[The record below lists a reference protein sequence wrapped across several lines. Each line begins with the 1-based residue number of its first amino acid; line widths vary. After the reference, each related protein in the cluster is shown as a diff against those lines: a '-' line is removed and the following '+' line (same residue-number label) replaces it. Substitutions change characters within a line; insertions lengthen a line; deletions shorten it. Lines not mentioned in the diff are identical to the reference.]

1 MADNPPKPELVP
13 NVEAAADGAPK
24 AGFAPCGTAAGAVPN
39 GDEGAPSG
47 APSGAAAK
55 ADAGAEAA
63 VPKAEAGAAAGAPND
78 GVVAAAGGAD
88 AGEAGSTLAV
98 GAPKRPAEGVGLKGD
113 AAGANGT
120 VVAGIVEACRLS
132 AAGFEEAAGVGV
144 VLASADFETAGASDV
159 VVT

>member
-1 MADNPPKPELVP
+1 MHD
-13 NVEAAADGAPK
+13 
-24 AGFAPCGTAAGAVPN
+24 APCGTAAGAVPN

-47 APSGAAAK
+47 APTGAAAK
-55 ADAGAEAA
+55 ADAGAVAA

-88 AGEAGSTLAV
+88 AEEAGSTLAV

-132 AAGFEEAAGVGV
+132 AAAFEEAAGVGV
-144 VLASADFETAGASDV
+144 ALASPDFVTAGASDV

>member
-1 MADNPPKPELVP
+1 MRCCRISNFLLRISRRTQIWKCRFLER
-13 NVEAAADGAPK
+13 
-24 AGFAPCGTAAGAVPN
+24 
-39 GDEGAPSG
+39 
-47 APSGAAAK
+47 
-55 ADAGAEAA
+55 
-63 VPKAEAGAAAGAPND
+63 AAAGAPND

-88 AGEAGSTLAV
+88 AEEAGSTLAV

-120 VVAGIVEACRLS
+120 VIAGIVEACRLS

-144 VLASADFETAGASDV
+144 ALASPDFETAGASDV

>member
-1 MADNPPKPELVP
+1 MHD
-13 NVEAAADGAPK
+13 
-24 AGFAPCGTAAGAVPN
+24 APCGKAAGAVPN

-55 ADAGAEAA
+55 ADAGAVAA

-78 GVVAAAGGAD
+78 GVAAAAGGAD
-88 AGEAGSTLAV
+88 AEEAGRTLAV

-144 VLASADFETAGASDV
+144 ALASPDFETAGASDV